1 MATTVNVLCYKS
13 KTLGNGEHPLMVCVC
28 MDGKRKYKSLG
39 VSVRAEHWN
48 FEKNIPKS
56 NCPNK
61 EYINILI
68 ANKKK
73 EYETEIVKLKSEDK
87 LFTANTLN
95 EQVSNCLLYTSD
107 AADD

>member
-68 ANKKK
+68 ASLQDTIS
-73 EYETEIVKLKSEDK
+73 ET
-87 LFTANTLN
+87 
-95 EQVSNCLLYTSD
+95 CLLYTSSLD
-107 AADD
+107 NCEFSSRSFS